1 MKTLCADLKTK
12 LKENN
17 VIVKKQENEVIGMKC
32 EHQIWRKEKEEE
44 KVNLTEIIEAQK
56 REKTDLS
63 KEIVKVIK
71 QKESMVRDTVDK
83 KKCIVMYG
91 LKRGNRACEIQ
102 EGKRTKKR

>member
-17 VIVKKQENEVIGMKC
+17 DIVKKQENEVIGIKS

-44 KVNLTEIIEAQK
+44 KVNFTEIIEVQK
-56 REKTDLS
+56 KEKTDLS

-71 QKESMVRDTVDK
+71 QKESMVRDTVNK
-83 KKCIVMYG
+83 KKCIIIYE
-91 LKRGNRACEIQ
+91 LK
-102 EGKRTKKR
+102 